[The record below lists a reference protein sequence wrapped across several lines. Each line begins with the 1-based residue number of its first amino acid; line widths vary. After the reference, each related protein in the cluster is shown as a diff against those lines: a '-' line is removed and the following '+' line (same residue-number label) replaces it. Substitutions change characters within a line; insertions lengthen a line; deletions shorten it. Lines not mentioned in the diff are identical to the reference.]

1 MESFEGPQ
9 GPQWPQGS
17 RAQVGLTGPQWL
29 KWTQVASGSP
39 GATQKV
45 NCVGPYEALGA
56 KSTSSF
62 GCSLGY
68 IQEVQRDYERFS
80 ENVRCFR

>member
-45 NCVGPYEALGA
+45 NYVGPYEALGA
-56 KSTSSF
+56 KST
-62 GCSLGY
+62 
-68 IQEVQRDYERFS
+68 RDTNISQKSKIVKF
-80 ENVRCFR
+80 CF